1 LILDGYSESSYS
13 ATPRFAAARLPWFLV
28 IFIRITEEYLC
39 KRAWRALPSMKASV
53 NRSQLTLPLCKV
65 GVHSA
70 ASNDQSRLTSG
81 LIDFFIL

>member
-1 LILDGYSESSYS
+1 MQKFLTLTSRLLKKIERSSYG
-13 ATPRFAAARLPWFLV
+13 FLV

>member
-1 LILDGYSESSYS
+1 MSSAKILNAYFEASEED
-13 ATPRFAAARLPWFLV
+13 RKEFLRV
-28 IFIRITEEYLC
+28 LSHFIRITEEYLC

>member
-1 LILDGYSESSYS
+1 MSSAKILNAYFEASEEDRKEFYG
-13 ATPRFAAARLPWFLV
+13 FLV

>member
-1 LILDGYSESSYS
+1 MSSAKILNAYFEASEED
-13 ATPRFAAARLPWFLV
+13 RKEFLRV
-28 IFIRITEEYLC
+28 LSHFYKDNRRVPLQEGMES
-39 KRAWRALPSMKASV
+39 LPSMKASV

>member
-1 LILDGYSESSYS
+1 MSSAKILNAYFEASEEIERSSYG
-13 ATPRFAAARLPWFLV
+13 FLV